1 MHGIVRE
8 RTAGEEVEPSYTNV
22 HRVVVRYAD
31 GRTVTFVPEAGRE
44 DFSEDDMHEL
54 AKIFARASTVA
65 EWSELDDIAGG

>member
-8 RTAGEEVEPSYTNV
+8 RTAGEEVVPSYTNV

-54 AKIFARASTVA
+54 AKMFARASSAA
-65 EWSELDDIAGG
+65 EWSELDYIAGG

>member
-1 MHGIVRE
+1 MRGIVRT
-8 RTAGEEVEPSYTNV
+8 RTAGEEIEPSYTNV
-22 HRVVVRYAD
+22 RQVVVRYAD

-54 AKIFARASTVA
+54 AKIFARASSTA

>member
-1 MHGIVRE
+1 MHGIVRK
-8 RTAGEEVEPSYTNV
+8 RTAGGEDEPSYMNV
-22 HRVVVRYAD
+22 WRVVVRYVD
-31 GRTVTFVPEAGRE
+31 GRTVTFVPEARRE

>member
-1 MHGIVRE
+1 VC
-8 RTAGEEVEPSYTNV
+8 
-22 HRVVVRYAD
+22 RVVVRYAD

>member
-1 MHGIVRE
+1 MHGIVRK
-8 RTAGEEVEPSYTNV
+8 RTAGGEDEPSYMNV
-22 HRVVVRYAD
+22 WRVVVRYVD

-54 AKIFARASTVA
+54 AKIFARASSVA

>member
-1 MHGIVRE
+1 MHGIVRK

-22 HRVVVRYAD
+22 RRVVVRYAD

-54 AKIFARASTVA
+54 AKIFARASSAA
-65 EWSELDDIAGG
+65 EWSELDYIAGG